1 MVRHNFEDRSRL
13 LTNSIMSNEKVSR
26 MYGLI
31 KEKRPKVADHCS
43 NVAFITGQVCL
54 ALGLEHNLRKEII
67 SGALLHDLGKIETP
81 IEILDKPSLLTT
93 EEYNKIKEH
102 PRDGLKILRQNHCNL
117 SETVEDI
124 ILRHHENEKGKGYPD
139 GVITMSLGAQIV
151 SIVDKYDAITEQ
163 RVYADAVNQYDT
175 YVLLREEKENF
186 TYFDQIIKAL
196 FESEGK

>member
-13 LTNSIMSNEKVSR
+13 LTNSVMSNECVAR

-31 KEKRPKVADHCS
+31 KDKRPKVADHCS

-54 ALGLEHNLRKEII
+54 ALGLEHGLRKEII
-67 SGALLHDLGKIETP
+67 CGALLHDLGKIETP
-81 IEILDKPSLLTT
+81 IQILDKPSLLTK
-93 EEYNKIKEH
+93 EEYDKIKEH
-102 PRDGLKILRQNHCNL
+102 PRDGLKILRQHCNL
-117 SETVEDI
+117 SETIEDI
-124 ILRHHENEKGKGYPD
+124 ILHHHENEKGAGYPD
-139 GVITMSLGAQIV
+139 GVTTMSLGAQIV

-163 RVYADAVNQYDT
+163 RVYAPAVNQYDT